1 VLRPRLKTFLQ
12 GILATLQNPRKG
24 YLWYKLEKP
33 CKTRHPRPETFLEG
47 IFENCKANFKSFLL
61 LTAEKRVS
69 VRTRCGR
76 AACEQGGKGLVDHS
90 EACQWAEVSLVVLS
104 SVWKHSDEKSW
115 LLSLRN
121 WHGQGADIIFGLKWP
136 QHIATCKYNFAGLS
150 YCRMNECTHSS
161 QVQSWI
167 IYGRDFMPSCATLV
181 HMHCCCGHM
190 HVKCD
195 FIVIPR
201 SLKAE
206 PQNLTHK
213 LFLLNKKHLG
223 VLSST

>member
-1 VLRPRLKTFLQ
+1 M
-12 GILATLQNPRKG
+12 
-24 YLWYKLEKP
+24 
-33 CKTRHPRPETFLEG
+33 
-47 IFENCKANFKSFLL
+47 
-61 LTAEKRVS
+61 
-69 VRTRCGR
+69 

-121 WHGQGADIIFGLKWP
+121 WHGQGADIIFGLQWP

-181 HMHCCCGHM
+181 HMHCCGHM

-213 LFLLNKKHLG
+213 LFLLNKKHFG